1 MSITIKKNI
10 RPSLP
15 VCQMLCDGGLD
26 VKLSMYEV
34 TKFMN
39 QHATNLLIGKPRSGK
54 TSMLYSLFKN
64 KKLFAKVFHTIYIF
78 QPSASRG
85 SMKDDIFSQLPADQL
100 FEELTL
106 DNLQSVLERIKS
118 APFEENHCIVFDD
131 MTAYLKN
138 KTTLQMLKELIYNRR
153 HLHTSIF
160 FLVQTWYSVPKDIRK
175 LFSNMFLFKMSKSEM
190 ECIFDEVIEQDKSLI
205 PKIQKLVYDVP
216 YNYLFINTDSQRL
229 FKNFD
234 EIIIDEEIN
243 NVWRDV

>member
-1 MSITIKKNI
+1 MSITIKKNV
-10 RPSLP
+10 RPKLD
-15 VCQMLCDGGLD
+15 VCKMLCDGGLD
-26 VKLSMYEV
+26 KKLDMYDV

-85 SMKDDIFSQLPADQL
+85 SMKDDIFSQLDGDQL
-100 FEELTL
+100 FEVLTFQ
-106 DNLQSVLERIKS
+106 NLQSVLERIKS
-118 APFEENHCIVFDD
+118 APFEENHAIIFDD
-131 MTAYLKN
+131 QTAYLKN
-138 KTTLQMLKELIYNRR
+138 KETLQMLKELIYNRR

-175 LFSNMFLFKMSKSEM
+175 LFSNIFLFKTSKCEM
-190 ECIFDEVIEQDKSLI
+190 ETIFEEVIEQDKSII
-205 PKIQKLVYDVP
+205 PKLQKLVFDVP

-234 EIIIDEEIN
+234 EIIIDEE
-243 NVWRDV
+243 

>member
-1 MSITIKKNI
+1 MSITIKKNV
-10 RPSLP
+10 RPKLD

-26 VKLSMYEV
+26 KKLDMYDV

-64 KKLFAKVFHTIYIF
+64 KKLFAKVFSTIYIF

-85 SMKDDIFSQLPADQL
+85 SMKDDIFSQLPEDQL
-100 FEELTL
+100 FEVLTYE
-106 DNLQSVLERIKS
+106 NLQSVLERIKS
-118 APFEENHCIVFDD
+118 APFEENSCIIFDD
-131 MTAYLKN
+131 QTAYLKN
-138 KTTLQMLKELIYNRR
+138 KETLQMLKELIYNRR

-175 LFSNMFLFKMSKSEM
+175 LFSNVFLFKTSKCEM
-190 ECIFDEVIEQDKSLI
+190 ETIFEEVIEQDKTII
-205 PKIQKLVYDVP
+205 PKLQKLVFDVP

-234 EIIIDEEIN
+234 EILVSEE
-243 NVWRDV
+243 

>member
-1 MSITIKKNI
+1 V
-10 RPSLP
+10 RPKLD

-26 VKLSMYEV
+26 KKLDMYDV

-54 TSMLYSLFKN
+54 TSMLYSLFKS
-64 KKLFAKVFHTIYIF
+64 KKLFAKVFSTIYIF

-85 SMKDDIFSQLPADQL
+85 SMKDDIFSQLPEDQL
-100 FEELTL
+100 FEVLTY

-118 APFEENHCIVFDD
+118 APFEENSCIIFDD
-131 MTAYLKN
+131 QTAYLKN
-138 KTTLQMLKELIYNRR
+138 KETLQMLKELIYNRR

-175 LFSNMFLFKMSKSEM
+175 LFSNVFLFKTSKCEI
-190 ECIFDEVIEQDKSLI
+190 ETIFEEVIEQDKSII
-205 PKIQKLVYDVP
+205 PKLQKLVFDVP

-229 FKNFD
+229 FRNFD
-234 EIIIDEEIN
+234 EIIVPEKN
-243 NVWRDV
+243 

>member
-1 MSITIKKNI
+1 MSITIKKNV
-10 RPSLP
+10 RPKLD

-26 VKLSMYEV
+26 KKLDMYDV

-64 KKLFAKVFHTIYIF
+64 KKLFAKVFSTIYIF

-85 SMKDDIFSQLPADQL
+85 SMKDDIFSQLPEDQL
-100 FEELTL
+100 FEVLTYE
-106 DNLQSVLERIKS
+106 NLQSVLERIKS
-118 APFEENHCIVFDD
+118 APFEENSCIIFDD
-131 MTAYLKN
+131 QTAYLKN
-138 KTTLQMLKELIYNRR
+138 KETLQMLKELIYNRR

-175 LFSNMFLFKMSKSEM
+175 LFSNVFLFKTSKCEM
-190 ECIFDEVIEQDKSLI
+190 ETIFEEVIEQDKTII
-205 PKIQKLVYDVP
+205 PKLQKLVFDVP

-229 FKNFD
+229 FRNFD
-234 EIIIDEEIN
+234 EIIVSEEN
-243 NVWRDV
+243 

>member
-1 MSITIKKNI
+1 MITLKKNV
-10 RPSLP
+10 RPKLD

-26 VKLSMYEV
+26 KKLDMYDV

-54 TSMLYSLFKN
+54 TSMLYSLFKS
-64 KKLFAKVFHTIYIF
+64 KKLFAKVFSTIYIF

-85 SMKDDIFSQLPADQL
+85 SMKDDIFSQLPEDQL
-100 FEELTL
+100 FEVLTY

-118 APFEENHCIVFDD
+118 APFEENSCIIFDD
-131 MTAYLKN
+131 QTAYLKN
-138 KTTLQMLKELIYNRR
+138 KETLQMLKELIYNRR

-175 LFSNMFLFKMSKSEM
+175 LFSNVFLFKTSKCEI
-190 ECIFDEVIEQDKSLI
+190 ETIFEEVIEQDKSII
-205 PKIQKLVYDVP
+205 PKLQKLVFDVP

-229 FKNFD
+229 FRNFD
-234 EIIIDEEIN
+234 EIIVPEKN
-243 NVWRDV
+243 